1 MKAEKSSKI
10 KEQNVENQNVII
22 GLEKKPL
29 KMGSFFYNKNQMIL
43 VNYMDLYF
51 NHKPTDCTL
60 YSDDGYEFPIHQV
73 SFITF
78 KKKLLVLKCR
88 MKFVMITYNSKVESL
103 IINFGAKPKC
113 SCKNFGPNYVRLY

>member
-1 MKAEKSSKI
+1 
-10 KEQNVENQNVII
+10 
-22 GLEKKPL
+22 
-29 KMGSFFYNKNQMIL
+29 MGSFFSNKNQMIL

-78 KKKLLVLKCR
+78 IIHSTYVTNNSLLTD
-88 MKFVMITYNSKVESL
+88 FSKVKVNLS
-103 IINFGAKPKC
+103 
-113 SCKNFGPNYVRLY
+113 